1 MKKILVTT
9 DFSANSKA
17 GMKFAIQMSLQE
29 KVKLTFF
36 HSYYLMRPTSWN
48 DDKFKTYEKEE
59 VSKLQNQLAHFVG
72 SVYASMGVSY
82 KSVECVLSDAV
93 NADSN
98 IRDYAHKHKYD
109 FICISTRGAGKIK
122 KIFGT
127 NTSTV
132 IKSSKVPVISVP
144 SNYKVEKLT
153 DILYASDLEDLDKE
167 LKIVLEFNKSLKAK
181 VELLHFD
188 FPAEL
193 QLKEKIMTDAKK
205 KYSKQRINLHL
216 ANVNI
221 SQSFIDNMELA
232 VKKSRPSLLIMFRHT
247 KKNIFDKIF
256 VPSYSAEFSFSSKV
270 PLLVFGK
277 S

>member
-17 GMKFAIQMSLQE
+17 GLKFAIQMSLQE

-36 HSYYLMRPTSWN
+36 HSYYLMRPTSWGN
-48 DDKFKTYEKEE
+48 EKFKAYEKEE

-72 SVYASMGVSY
+72 SVYSSMGVSY
-82 KSVECVLSDAV
+82 KSVECVLSEAV
-93 NADSN
+93 NVDNN
-98 IRDYAHKHKYD
+98 IRDYAHKNKFD

>member
-1 MKKILVTT
+1 MKKIIVTT
-9 DFSANSKA
+9 DVSTNSKA
-17 GMKFAIQMSLQE
+17 GLKFAIQMSLQE
-29 KVKLTFF
+29 KVHLTFF
-36 HSYYLMRPTSWN
+36 HSYYLLRPTSWN
-48 DDKFKTYEKEE
+48 DQKFKEYEKEQ

-72 SVYASMGVSY
+72 TVYASMGVSY
-82 KSVECVLSDAV
+82 KSVECVLSEAV
-93 NADSN
+93 NVDSN

-167 LKIVLEFNKSLKAK
+167 LKIVVEFNRSLKTK

-193 QLKEKIMTDAKK
+193 EAKEKMMTDAKK

-221 SQSFIDNMELA
+221 SQSFIANMELA

-270 PLLVFGK
+270 PLLVFSK

>member
-17 GMKFAIQMSLQE
+17 GLKFAIQMSLQE

-36 HSYYLMRPTSWN
+36 HSYYLMRPTSWGN
-48 DDKFKTYEKEE
+48 EKFKAYEKEE

-72 SVYASMGVSY
+72 SVYSSMGVSY
-82 KSVECVLSDAV
+82 KSVECVLSEAV
-93 NADSN
+93 NVDNN
-98 IRDYAHKHKYD
+98 IRDYAHKNKYD
-109 FICISTRGAGKIK
+109 FTYISTRGAGKIK

-167 LKIVLEFNKSLKAK
+167 LKIVVEFNKSLKAK
-181 VELLHFD
+181 VDLLHFD

-193 QLKEKIMTDAKK
+193 EAKEKMMTDAKK

-221 SQSFIDNMELA
+221 SQSFIANMELA

-256 VPSYSAEFSFSSKV
+256 VPSYSAEFSFTSKV